1 MKQNRSTRAILW
13 ISILVLIASAI
24 SAYLPASGEEA
35 LYRDV
40 IRLHVLA
47 ESDSEKDQ
55 ATKLSVRD
63 AVLDTVSS
71 LTESATDFDDAYAM
85 LFAAVPDIQAAAE
98 ARARECGTSAPVT
111 VEFDRESYPVRYYE
125 DYALPAGEYMSMRV
139 VIGEGAGHNWW
150 CVLFPPMCRTS
161 AVDTSADEE
170 KFFAAGFTPEEYRI
184 IKKESPTKYRV
195 RFKVLELLS
204 ETFGFDY

>member
-47 ESDSEKDQ
+47 ESDSERDQ
-55 ATKLSVRD
+55 ATKLNVRD

-85 LFAAVPDIQAAAE
+85 LCAAVPDIQAAAE

>member
-85 LFAAVPDIQAAAE
+85 LCAAVPDIQAAAE

>member
-63 AVLDTVSS
+63 AVLETVSS

-85 LFAAVPDIQAAAE
+85 LCAAVPDIQAAAE

>member
-47 ESDSEKDQ
+47 ESDSERDQ
-55 ATKLSVRD
+55 ATKLNVRD
-63 AVLDTVSS
+63 AVLETVSS

-85 LFAAVPDIQAAAE
+85 LCAAVPDIQAAAE
-98 ARARECGTSAPVT
+98 ARARECGTSAPIT

-125 DYALPAGEYMSMRV
+125 DYTLPAGEYMSMRV

>member
-1 MKQNRSTRAILW
+1 MKQNRSSRAILW

-47 ESDSEKDQ
+47 ESDSERDQ
-55 ATKLSVRD
+55 ATKLNVRD

-85 LFAAVPDIQAAAE
+85 LCAAVPDIQAAAE
-98 ARARECGTSAPVT
+98 ARARECGTSAPIT

-125 DYALPAGEYMSMRV
+125 D
-139 VIGEGAGHNWW
+139 
-150 CVLFPPMCRTS
+150 
-161 AVDTSADEE
+161 
-170 KFFAAGFTPEEYRI
+170 
-184 IKKESPTKYRV
+184 
-195 RFKVLELLS
+195 
-204 ETFGFDY
+204 

>member
-13 ISILVLIASAI
+13 ISILVLIASSI

-85 LFAAVPDIQAAAE
+85 LCAAVPDIQAAAE

-125 DYALPAGEYMSMRV
+125 DYALPAGEYISMRV
-139 VIGEGAGHNWW
+139 VFGDGAGHNWW

>member
-85 LFAAVPDIQAAAE
+85 LCAAVPDIQAAAE

-139 VIGEGAGHNWW
+139 VIGDGAGHNWW

>member
-63 AVLDTVSS
+63 AVLETVSS

-85 LFAAVPDIQAAAE
+85 LCAAVPDIQAAAE

-184 IKKESPTKYRV
+184 IKKESSTKYRV

>member
-47 ESDSEKDQ
+47 ESDSERDQ
-55 ATKLSVRD
+55 ATKLNVRD

-85 LFAAVPDIQAAAE
+85 LCAAVPDIQAAAE
-98 ARARECGTSAPVT
+98 ARARECGISAPVT

>member
-1 MKQNRSTRAILW
+1 
-13 ISILVLIASAI
+13 
-24 SAYLPASGEEA
+24 
-35 LYRDV
+35 
-40 IRLHVLA
+40 
-47 ESDSEKDQ
+47 
-55 ATKLSVRD
+55 
-63 AVLDTVSS
+63 
-71 LTESATDFDDAYAM
+71 
-85 LFAAVPDIQAAAE
+85 
-98 ARARECGTSAPVT
+98 
-111 VEFDRESYPVRYYE
+111 
-125 DYALPAGEYMSMRV
+125 MSMRV